1 MLLLIDLDDT
11 IYLERDYVLSVYR
24 SIASLLTP
32 EHANEAY
39 QYLEYEFFKYGRRGL
54 LDRWRKI
61 HQLPLELNELIDIY
75 RSTTP
80 TITLDPDTR
89 TILEKLT
96 AAHTTILVT
105 DGSPIVQH
113 KKIEALGLSSL
124 FNSLFIC
131 QEHGLT
137 KPDKSLL
144 LKLLNQY
151 GAIREECFVIGDD
164 PYADINPAFEAAIQ
178 SIRIRYG
185 RFESIANDHKP
196 TYEYSNLTDITEVID
211 V

>member
-24 SIASLLTP
+24 SIADLLTP
-32 EHANEAY
+32 KHAEQSY
-39 QYLEYEFFKYGRRGL
+39 HYLEYEFLKYGRREL
-54 LDRWRKI
+54 LDRWRKFY
-61 HQLPLELNELIDIY
+61 QLPLELNELIEIY
-75 RSTTP
+75 RSTDP
-80 TITLDPDTR
+80 IITLDKTTR
-89 TILEKLT
+89 TVLEKLT
-96 AAHTTILVT
+96 AVHTTILVT

-124 FNSLFIC
+124 FDHLFIC

-144 LKLLNQY
+144 LELLNQF
-151 GAIREECFVIGDD
+151 GAMREECVVIGDD
-164 PYADINPAFEAAIQ
+164 PYADINPAVEANIQ
-178 SIRIRYG
+178 SIRIRCG
-185 RFESIANDHKP
+185 RFESLANDHKP
-196 TYEYSNLTDITEVID
+196 TYEYSSLTDVTEVID

>member
-1 MLLLIDLDDT
+1 MLLLVDLDDT

-24 SIASLLTP
+24 SIADLLTP
-32 EHANEAY
+32 KYAEQSY
-39 QYLEYEFFKYGRRGL
+39 QYLEYEFFKYGRREL
-54 LDRWRKI
+54 LDRWRRI
-61 HQLPLELNELIDIY
+61 YQLPLEINELIDIY

-80 TITLDPDTR
+80 AITLDPDTR

-96 AAHTTILVT
+96 AVHTTILVT

-124 FNSLFIC
+124 FDHLFIC

-151 GAIREECFVIGDD
+151 GAMREECFVIRRRGA
-164 PYADINPAFEAAIQ
+164 PEAVQRTSAVPNQ
-178 SIRIRYG
+178 QLLQMSTSQTVDRVFGRIG
-185 RFESIANDHKP
+185 EP
-196 TYEYSNLTDITEVID
+196 E
-211 V
+211 